1 MTRTRGTWWT
11 ASLVALAVTACSS
24 SDDEG
29 VELLAD
35 TIAGQTLTVLESPGT
50 ATIWVSSP
58 DGTDPRP
65 GGRPDPGL
73 CTVSGPGSP
82 RLTEPQ
88 QGDSRLGDTA
98 LYALAQVE
106 DLEPQVS
113 ITCRGNGFKH
123 MYVGN

>member
-1 MTRTRGTWWT
+1 M
-11 ASLVALAVTACSS
+11 VLAVTACGSS
-24 SDDEG
+24 PDDS

-35 TIAGQTLTVLESPGT
+35 TIAGQTLTLVESPGT

-58 DGTDPRP
+58 DGSDPRP
-65 GGRPDPGL
+65 GGEPDPSV

-82 RLTEPQ
+82 RLTEPR
-88 QGDSRLGDTA
+88 QGERRLGDTT

-106 DLEPQVS
+106 DLEPKTS
-113 ITCRGNGFKH
+113 ITCRGSGFKH